1 MKKIIYLI
9 CFFCLLLTG
18 SVLSIEKDYFLTLRY
33 DKVNVR
39 SGPSDKYP
47 IKYIYKK
54 KYFPIKIIDSYYNYR
69 KIIDLYNNSGW
80 IHVSQLTKKKSA
92 INIADLSILFKKP
105 SIYSKPIVKLESGK
119 MLVIKRCKRKWCKVH
134 VEEYK
139 GWIQKDL
146 IWGRY

>member
-1 MKKIIYLI
+1 MKKKIYLI
-9 CFFCLLLTG
+9 CFFYLLLT
-18 SVLSIEKDYFLTLRY
+18 SNVFSIEQDYFLTLRY

-54 KYFPIKIIDSYYNYR
+54 KYFPIKVTDEYYNYR

-92 INIADLSILFKKP
+92 INIADLSILFEKP
-105 SIYSKPIVKLESGK
+105 SIYSKPIAKLESGK
-119 MLVIKRCKRKWCKVH
+119 ILVIKKCKKKWCKVH
-134 VEEYK
+134 VEKYK